1 MPSLLDPYILT
12 SIKDLSLAAK
22 TTIDGFMSGA
32 NKSAVKGTGME
43 FSQYRTYMPGD
54 DLRWL
59 DWKMF
64 ARSDRYYIRESETE
78 TNISLRLLIDTSASM
93 DHRDGNYTKME
104 YARYLAASLAYLAN
118 MQGDAIGLYTLRED
132 GIFSLAARQGFQNLN
147 RLFYQLEQAGPKGK
161 FTHPV
166 YYKDIYSG
174 GSRRELL
181 IFITDMYQE
190 KDEMYKLL
198 DLLNALRHEI
208 IVLHIM
214 GRNEMELDYA
224 GFTTLED
231 LETGATIQVDAA
243 KAKQVY
249 ASHLDEHLAK
259 IRHDLLTRNIYY
271 RLLVMDQPV
280 DEALRDFLYK
290 RSKGY

>member
-224 GFTTLED
+224 GYTTLED

-243 KAKQVY
+243 KAKQAY

>member
-59 DWKMF
+59 DWKIL

-224 GFTTLED
+224 GYTTLED

>member
-12 SIKDLSLAAK
+12 SIKNLSLAAK

-54 DLRWL
+54 DLRWM

-118 MQGDAIGLYTLRED
+118 MQGDAVGLYTLRED

-174 GSRRELL
+174 GRTRELL
-181 IFITDMYQE
+181 VFITDMYQE
-190 KDEMYKLL
+190 KNEMYKLL

-208 IVLHIM
+208 IVLHVM

-224 GFTTLED
+224 GYTTLED
-231 LETGATIQVDAA
+231 LETGAAIQVDAA

-249 ASHLDEHLAK
+249 TNHLEDHLAK
-259 IRHDLLTRNIYY
+259 IRHELLTRNIYY
-271 RLLVMDQPV
+271 RLLIMDQPV

>member
-1 MPSLLDPYILT
+1 MPLLEPYILT
-12 SIKDLSLAAK
+12 SIKNLSLAAR

-54 DLRWL
+54 DLRWM
-59 DWKMF
+59 DWKLF

-93 DHRDGNYTKME
+93 GHRDSKYTKIE
-104 YARYLAASLAYLAN
+104 YVRYLAASLAYLAN
-118 MQGDAIGLYTLRED
+118 MQGDTVGLYTLKEG

-147 RLFYQLEQAGPKGK
+147 RLFYELEQAGPEGK
-161 FTHPV
+161 FTNPV
-166 YYKDIYSG
+166 YYKDIYAG
-174 GSRRELL
+174 GRKKELL

-190 KDEMYKLL
+190 NNEIYRLL

-214 GRNEMELDYA
+214 GRNEMELDYK
-224 GFTTLED
+224 GYTTLED
-231 LETGATIQVDAA
+231 LETGATVEINKSGADRPYKDALA
-243 KAKQVY
+243 A
-249 ASHLDEHLAK
+249 HLEN
-259 IRHDLLTRNIYY
+259 IRNELLSKNIYY
-271 RLLVMDQPV
+271 RLLTMDQPI

>member
-1 MPSLLDPYILT
+1 MPLLEPHILS
-12 SIKDLSLAAK
+12 SIKNLSLAAK

-32 NKSAVKGTGME
+32 NKSSVKGTGME

-54 DLRWL
+54 DLRWM

-78 TNISLRLLIDTSASM
+78 TNISVRLLIDASASM
-93 DHRDGNYTKME
+93 DHRDGDYSKME

-118 MQGDAIGLYTLRED
+118 MQGDAVGMYTLTEG

-147 RLFYQLEQAGPKGK
+147 RLFYALEQAGPKGK
-161 FTHPV
+161 FTHPIH
-166 YYKDIYSG
+166 YKDIYTG
-174 GSRRELL
+174 GRKKELL

-208 IVLHIM
+208 IVLQIM
-214 GRNEMELDYA
+214 GRNEMEMDYK
-224 GFTTLED
+224 GYTTLED
-231 LETGATIQVDAA
+231 METGATVEISPG
-243 KAKQVY
+243 
-249 ASHLDEHLAK
+249 ASNTYTDILNKHLEG
-259 IRHDLLTRNIYY
+259 IRNELLSKHIYH
-271 RLLVMDQPV
+271 RLLIMDQPI

>member
-181 IFITDMYQE
+181 IFITDMYQA

-224 GFTTLED
+224 GYSTLED

-243 KAKQVY
+243 RAKQVY
-249 ASHLDEHLAK
+249 TSHLDEHLAR

>member
-1 MPSLLDPYILT
+1 MLSLLDPYILT

-224 GFTTLED
+224 GYTTLED

-243 KAKQVY
+243 KAKQAY

>member
-1 MPSLLDPYILT
+1 MPSLLDPRILM

-118 MQGDAIGLYTLRED
+118 MQGDAVGLYTLRED

-181 IFITDMYQE
+181 VFITDMYQE
-190 KDEMYKLL
+190 KNEMYKLL

-224 GFTTLED
+224 GYTTLED

-249 ASHLDEHLAK
+249 TSHLDEHLATIK
-259 IRHDLLTRNIYY
+259 HDLLTRNIYY

>member
-1 MPSLLDPYILT
+1 MSLLDSYILT
-12 SIKDLSLAAK
+12 SIKNLSLAAK

-43 FSQYRTYMPGD
+43 FTQYRKYLPGD
-54 DLRWL
+54 DLRWM

-78 TNISLRLLIDTSASM
+78 TNISLRLLVDSSASM
-93 DHRDGNYTKME
+93 DHRDGAYSKME
-104 YARYLAASLAYLAN
+104 YARYLAAGLAYLAN
-118 MQGDAIGLYTLRED
+118 MQGDSVGLYTLKEV
-132 GIFSLAARQGFQNLN
+132 GIFSLSARQGFQNLN
-147 RLFYQLEQAGPKGK
+147 RLMHELEHTGPKGK
-161 FTHPV
+161 FTNPL

-174 GSRRELL
+174 GRKKELL
-181 IFITDMYQE
+181 VFITDMYQE
-190 KDEMYKLL
+190 KDEIYKLL

-214 GRNEMELDYA
+214 GRNEIDLDYK
-224 GFTTLED
+224 GYTTLED
-231 LETGATIQVDAA
+231 LETGATIEVNPASAA
-243 KAKQVY
+243 KAYKEVLTD
-249 ASHLDEHLAK
+249 HLENV
-259 IRHDLLTRNIYY
+259 RQELLSKHIYY
-271 RLLVMDQPV
+271 RLMIMDQPI

>member
-1 MPSLLDPYILT
+1 MSLLESYILT
-12 SIKDLSLAAK
+12 SIKNLPLAAK

-32 NKSAVKGTGME
+32 NKSAAKGTGME

-78 TNISLRLLIDTSASM
+78 TNISLRLLVDTSASM
-93 DHRDGNYTKME
+93 DHRDGNYSKME

-118 MQGDAIGLYTLRED
+118 MQGDSVGLYTLKEG

-147 RLFYQLEQAGPKGK
+147 RLCHELEQAGPKGK

-166 YYKDIYSG
+166 HYKDIYSG
-174 GSRRELL
+174 GRKKELL
-181 IFITDMYQE
+181 VFITDMYQE

-208 IVLHIM
+208 IVLQIM
-214 GRNEMELDYA
+214 GKNEMTLDYK
-224 GFTTLED
+224 GYTTLED
-231 LETGATIQVDAA
+231 LETGATIDIKAGAPKTYKDA
-243 KAKQVY
+243 
-249 ASHLDEHLAK
+249 LAK
-259 IRHDLLTRNIYY
+259 HLESIRHELLSKRIYH
-271 RLLVMDQPV
+271 RLLIMDQPI

>member
-1 MPSLLDPYILT
+1 MSLLDPYILM
-12 SIKDLSLAAK
+12 SVKDLSLAAK

-118 MQGDAIGLYTLRED
+118 MQGDAVGLYTLRED

-174 GSRRELL
+174 GRTRELL
-181 IFITDMYQE
+181 VFITDMYQN
-190 KDEMYKLL
+190 KDEIYKLL

-224 GFTTLED
+224 GYTTLED

-249 ASHLDEHLAK
+249 TNHLDDHLTS
-259 IRHDLLTRNIYY
+259 IRHELLTRNIYY

>member
-1 MPSLLDPYILT
+1 MSLLQSYILT
-12 SIKDLSLAAK
+12 SIKNLPLAAK

-78 TNISLRLLIDTSASM
+78 TNISLRLLIDSSASM
-93 DHRDGNYTKME
+93 DHRDGDYSKME

-118 MQGDAIGLYTLRED
+118 MQGDSVGLYTLKEG

-147 RLFYQLEQAGPKGK
+147 RLCYELEQAGPKGK

-166 YYKDIYSG
+166 HYKDIYSG
-174 GSRRELL
+174 GRKKELL
-181 IFITDMYQE
+181 VFITDMYQE
-190 KDEMYKLL
+190 KEEMYKLL

-208 IVLHIM
+208 IVLQLM
-214 GRNEMELDYA
+214 GRNEMTLDYK
-224 GFTTLED
+224 GYTTLED
-231 LETGATIQVDAA
+231 LETGATIDINAG
-243 KAKQVY
+243 
-249 ASHLDEHLAK
+249 ASKTYTNTLNKHLES
-259 IRHDLLTRNIYY
+259 IRQELLSKHIYH
-271 RLLVMDQPV
+271 RLMIMDQPI

>member
-224 GFTTLED
+224 GYTTLED

-243 KAKQVY
+243 RAKQVY
-249 ASHLDEHLAK
+249 TNHLDEHLAS

>member
-1 MPSLLDPYILT
+1 MPLLEPHILS
-12 SIKDLSLAAK
+12 SIKNLPLAAK

-78 TNISLRLLIDTSASM
+78 TNISLRLLIDASASM
-93 DHRDGNYTKME
+93 DHRDGDYSKME
-104 YARYLAASLAYLAN
+104 YARYLAACLAYLAN
-118 MQGDAIGLYTLRED
+118 MQGDAVGLYTLKEG

-147 RLFYQLEQAGPKGK
+147 RLFYTLEQTGPQGK

-166 YYKDIYSG
+166 HYKDIYSG
-174 GSRRELL
+174 GRKKELL

-208 IVLHIM
+208 IVLQIM
-214 GRNEMELDYA
+214 GRNEMELNYK
-224 GFTTLED
+224 GYTTLED
-231 LETGATIQVDAA
+231 LETGATVEINAGA
-243 KAKQVY
+243 SKAYTNALNK
-249 ASHLDEHLAK
+249 HLENIKHE
-259 IRHDLLTRNIYY
+259 LLSKHIYH
-271 RLLVMDQPV
+271 RLLIMDQPI

>member
-1 MPSLLDPYILT
+1 MPSLLESYILM
-12 SIKDLSLAAK
+12 SVKDLSLAAR

-54 DLRWL
+54 DLRWM

-93 DHRDGNYTKME
+93 DHRDGKYTKME

-118 MQGDAIGLYTLRED
+118 MQGDAVGLYTLRED

-147 RLFYQLEQAGPKGK
+147 RLFYQLEQAGPKGR

-166 YYKDIYSG
+166 HYKDIYSG
-174 GSRRELL
+174 GRTRELL
-181 IFITDMYQE
+181 VFITDMYQE
-190 KDEMYKLL
+190 KNEMYKLL

-208 IVLHIM
+208 IVLHVM

-224 GFTTLED
+224 GYTTLED

-243 KAKQVY
+243 RVKQAY
-249 ASHLDEHLAK
+249 TSHLDDHLARIK
-259 IRHDLLTRNIYY
+259 HELLTRNIYY

>member
-12 SIKDLSLAAK
+12 SIKNLSLAAK

-54 DLRWL
+54 DLRWM

-93 DHRDGNYTKME
+93 NHRDGNYTKME

-118 MQGDAIGLYTLRED
+118 MQGDAVGLYTLRED

-174 GSRRELL
+174 GRTRELL
-181 IFITDMYQE
+181 VFITDMYQE
-190 KDEMYKLL
+190 KNEMYKLL

-208 IVLHIM
+208 IVLHVM

-224 GFTTLED
+224 GYTTLED
-231 LETGATIQVDAA
+231 LETGAAIQVDAA
-243 KAKQVY
+243 KAKQAY
-249 ASHLDEHLAK
+249 TSHLEDHLAK
-259 IRHDLLTRNIYY
+259 IRHELLTRNIYY
-271 RLLVMDQPV
+271 RLLIMDQPV